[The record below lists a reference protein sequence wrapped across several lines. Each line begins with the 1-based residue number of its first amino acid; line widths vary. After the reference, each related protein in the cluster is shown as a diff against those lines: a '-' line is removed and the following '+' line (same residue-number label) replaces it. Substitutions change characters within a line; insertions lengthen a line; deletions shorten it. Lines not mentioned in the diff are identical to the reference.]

1 MERILGIGLMSGT
14 SLDGLDICLS
24 EYRFPEPGFKILL
37 AETFPYSFE
46 LKQKLKNSISL
57 SGEELCRL
65 DMEYGHFLGKMV
77 KEFIKRNQI
86 QNPEFIASHG
96 HTVFHNPK
104 EGYTVQIGNG
114 TAIFAETG
122 IKTIYD
128 FRTRDVALGGQG
140 APLVPIG
147 DELLFGEY
155 DACLNL
161 GGFSNISFNRNG
173 KRIAFDICPVNIVL
187 NRLSEKLGKS
197 YDKDGEIAKSG
208 TVDSELLKKLD
219 RLEFYRIQPPK
230 SLGIEWC
237 QQYIFPTLEESGLFI
252 EDRISTFGFHI
263 SNQISKVLN
272 HYQIK
277 NVLIT
282 GGGAFNSY
290 LIESIGSKTNTELI
304 LPENEIIEYKES
316 LIFGW
321 LGLLRL
327 KGKINILSSVTGA
340 SKDHSSG
347 LIAGN

>member
-1 MERILGIGLMSGT
+1 MERIMGIGLMSGT

-24 EYRFPEPGFKILL
+24 EYQFPKPGFNILF
-37 AETFPYSFE
+37 AETISYSSK

-65 DMEYGHFLGKMV
+65 DMEYGHFLGKTV
-77 KEFIKRNQI
+77 KEFIIRNQI
-86 QNPEFIASHG
+86 PNPEFIASHG

-128 FRTRDVALGGQG
+128 FRTQDVTLGGQG

-197 YDKDGEIAKSG
+197 FDKDGEIAKSAM
-208 TVDSELLKKLD
+208 VDAKLLEKLD
-219 RLEFYRIQPPK
+219 QLEFYRSEPPK

-237 QQYIFPTLEESGLFI
+237 DQFIFQLFDESELFV
-252 EDRISTFGFHI
+252 EDQISTFGFHI
-263 SNQISKVLN
+263 SNQVSKVLN

-277 NVLIT
+277 NVLVT

-290 LIESIGSKTNTELI
+290 LIESIGSKTNTKLI
-304 LPENEIIEYKES
+304 LPENEMIEFKES

>member
-24 EYRFPEPGFKILL
+24 EFHFPEPGFQILL
-37 AETFPYSFE
+37 AETIPYTSE

-57 SGEELCRL
+57 SGDELCRL
-65 DMEYGHFLGKMV
+65 DMEYGHFLGKTV
-77 KEFIKRNQI
+77 REFIKRNQI
-86 QNPEFIASHG
+86 PNPEFIASHG

-128 FRTRDVALGGQG
+128 FRTQDVALGGQG

-155 DACLNL
+155 DGCLNL
-161 GGFSNISFNRNG
+161 GGFSNISFNRNQ

-197 YDKDGEIAKSG
+197 FDKDGEIARSG
-208 TVDSELLKKLD
+208 KVDSKLLEKFD
-219 RLEFYRIQPPK
+219 QLEFYRTEPPK

-237 QQYIFPTLEESGLFI
+237 EKYIFPILKESGLFI
-252 EDRISTFGFHI
+252 EDQISTFGFHV
-263 SNQISKVLN
+263 SNQISNVLN

-290 LIESIGSKTNTELI
+290 LIESIGSKTKTELI

-327 KGKINILSSVTGA
+327 KGEINILSSVTGA